1 MSRGVIE
8 FLQFAGS
15 VVFAVPVG
23 FFGLLKLAEGDVL
36 VGAGFLILS
45 VVMVVGREYITSPK
59 DLPAMALQRVT
70 GRVAKDPDDEE

>member
-36 VGAGFLILS
+36 VGAGFLFLS
-45 VVMVVGREYITSPK
+45 AVMVLGREYITSPK

-70 GRVAKDPDDEE
+70 GRVVKDPDEEE